1 MATSGT
7 YTFTLSRD
15 DIIKAAL
22 RVTTAYGVGDAIPAE
37 DINDCAQAFN
47 IMMKEM
53 VVDAIPLWCVQEY
66 AIPTVAGQASYNLST
81 ATGMRRPLKILDV
94 FLRDQTGNDVSLE
107 LVSRYDYNKLGQKA
121 SQGRAN
127 QCYYDPQL
135 GAGNLILYNVPQDST
150 TTLHVTL
157 QRQIQDINLATENP
171 DFPQEAYNMLK
182 WCLADNIALDYSTPR
197 DVRAEIAL
205 KAERYKQNFFA
216 SDREQAS
223 VAFTPTVRR

>member
-7 YTFTLSRD
+7 YNFLMSRD

-22 RVTTAYGVGDAIPAE
+22 RLTTAYGAGDSIPDE
-37 DINDCAQAFN
+37 DITDCAQAFN
-47 IMMKEM
+47 IMLKELPID
-53 VVDAIPLWCVQEY
+53 VTPLWCVQEY
-66 AIPTVAGQASYNLST
+66 TVPMVIGQSSYDLS
-81 ATGMRRPLKILDV
+81 ALTGMRRPLKVLNV
-94 FLRDQTGNDVSLE
+94 FLRSSTNNDVTLE
-107 LVSRYDYNKLGQKA
+107 LVSRYDYNKLGQKFTP
-121 SQGRAN
+121 GRPN

-135 GAGNLILYNVPQDST
+135 ESASLVLYNVPQSNDIT
-150 TTLHVTL
+150 IHVTL
-157 QRQIQDINLATENP
+157 QRQIQDVNLATDNP

-182 WCLADNIALDYSTPR
+182 WNLADNIALDYAAPR

-223 VAFTPTVRR
+223 VFFSPTTRR